1 MQAYRLHTKGLR
13 IFYLLVSGFCL
24 YSAGMSFYMQRQEHG
39 LMSLG
44 VFFLLWGLMNL
55 DGVLGLSLS
64 EMSLATALL
73 LAVAGPILGTVHRF
87 YFTYLWWDSFIHGI
101 SGFLLVAVGFSLPE
115 SKLMRGKADWGFHQR
130 MVLAFLFSMAAASFW
145 ELWEFMW
152 DQLLGMDLQG
162 DTLITGISSHLLGVG
177 EGVGRIEDIRL
188 VTIDKRPL
196 PFEGYLD
203 IGLIDTMMDTL
214 SHLIG
219 AVLFCALASSTRFKR
234 LRWFTRLFINQGVMG
249 D

>member
-1 MQAYRLHTKGLR
+1 
-13 IFYLLVSGFCL
+13 
-24 YSAGMSFYMQRQEHG
+24 
-39 LMSLG
+39 
-44 VFFLLWGLMNL
+44 
-55 DGVLGLSLS
+55 
-64 EMSLATALL
+64 
-73 LAVAGPILGTVHRF
+73 
-87 YFTYLWWDSFIHGI
+87 
-101 SGFLLVAVGFSLPE
+101 
-115 SKLMRGKADWGFHQR
+115 
-130 MVLAFLFSMAAASFW
+130 
-145 ELWEFMW
+145 MW

-234 LRWFTRLFINQGVMG
+234 LRRFTRLFINQGVMG